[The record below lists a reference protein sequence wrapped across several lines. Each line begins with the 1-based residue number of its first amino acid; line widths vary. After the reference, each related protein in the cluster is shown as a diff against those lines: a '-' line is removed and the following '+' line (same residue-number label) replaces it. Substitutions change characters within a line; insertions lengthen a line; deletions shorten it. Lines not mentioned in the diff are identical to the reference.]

1 MRLTYI
7 CKCEKHYE
15 FERCT
20 CCYPLSKFLLLY
32 FHIPNEK
39 LEMRKYVFELIFIH
53 RDKWHFESQAMK
65 VFIYCYSH
73 FDFLPVGSC
82 LEQSK
87 TNGCTDNCSA
97 ISLGEEQTSSPTADS
112 TEGEHRTYENLCR
125 LSPLQH
131 QWRYAQGYIWTFWQ
145 SESNFEFHTPRNR
158 SRDMCS
164 LSLSLIVFVRQHE
177 FWKYVFIVAFVTCGV
192 FF

>member
-1 MRLTYI
+1 
-7 CKCEKHYE
+7 
-15 FERCT
+15 
-20 CCYPLSKFLLLY
+20 
-32 FHIPNEK
+32 
-39 LEMRKYVFELIFIH
+39 MRKYVFEFIFIH

-65 VFIYCYSH
+65 VFIYCDSH
-73 FDFLPVGSC
+73 LDFLLVGSC

-131 QWRYAQGYIWTFWQ
+131 QWRYAQGYIWTLWK
-145 SESNFEFHTPRNR
+145 SESNFEFHTPKNR

-164 LSLSLIVFVRQHE
+164 LSLFNCVRPAAWILEVCVHCSIRYLWSIFLTSGYDHTWRCSKVLSSLFDHHSKLILLCSE
-177 FWKYVFIVAFVTCGV
+177 
-192 FF
+192 